1 MIDHISLSVADL
13 QRSRDFYVAA
23 LKPLGYEVIY
33 DIKDVEGWGMNIKGC
48 SIGENKQTRLWL
60 DGDSTPAKAHIAFG
74 AINHQQVDDFYKAG
88 LAAGGKD
95 NGAPGIREQYSPT
108 YYAAFVYDPDG
119 NNIEIV
125 CRA

>member
-13 QRSRDFYVAA
+13 QKSRDFYAEA

-33 DIKDVEGWGMNIKGC
+33 DIKDVEAWGMKGC
-48 SIGENKQTRLWL
+48 SIGENKETRLWL
-60 DGDSTPAKAHIAFG
+60 DGDSAPAKAHIAFG
-74 AINHQQVDDFYKAG
+74 AKNHAQVDEFYKAG

-125 CRA
+125 CRT